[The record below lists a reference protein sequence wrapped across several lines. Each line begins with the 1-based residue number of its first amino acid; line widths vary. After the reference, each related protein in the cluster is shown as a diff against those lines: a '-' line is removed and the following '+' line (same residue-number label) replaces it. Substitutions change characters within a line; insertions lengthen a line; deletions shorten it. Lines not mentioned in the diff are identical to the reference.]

1 MQADLAGTS
10 ATIRGTAAPAL
21 AGRSVL
27 LFAVQLVPLFA
38 LSVWV
43 YSSAIPVWG
52 AWVMGGVNASYRA
65 WSVPLEVHSTD
76 VSGEIHAR
84 VLLSGGRS
92 EPLVVD
98 RTPETVF
105 VSLILLPSLILATP
119 IALRRRVMLLSIGLL
134 LLYVVHVLSIAVLFH
149 ELWLFRVGQSWAL
162 SDWLLSW
169 CLTSGQMSTVMIW
182 ALLTGGYW
190 FPWALRAIR
199 FRGQEKIERNAPC
212 PCGSQRKY
220 KQCCGRAPA

>member
-119 IALRRRVMLLSIGLL
+119 IALRRRVMLLSIGL
-134 LLYVVHVLSIAVLFH
+134 AAG
-149 ELWLFRVGQSWAL
+149 VG
-162 SDWLLSW
+162 
-169 CLTSGQMSTVMIW
+169 I
-182 ALLTGGYW
+182 ALLCARASKTLLFGLEWYDPGMLALTAFAICASGLAAASW
-190 FPWALRAIR
+190 PTVRAAAVEPSQALR
-199 FRGQEKIERNAPC
+199 E
-212 PCGSQRKY
+212 Y
-220 KQCCGRAPA
+220 